1 MEKKPPQLKKNNFD
15 KFIKY
20 TNIGFQ
26 MLAVIL
32 IGVLGGQK
40 LDELCGNEN
49 QVFTSVLSLF
59 SVFAAIYLAIKDFI
73 NLGK

>member
-1 MEKKPPQLKKNNFD
+1 MEKKPPQLKRNNFD

-49 QVFTSVLSLF
+49 QVFTIVLSL
-59 SVFAAIYLAIKDFI
+59 
-73 NLGK
+73 

>member
-1 MEKKPPQLKKNNFD
+1 
-15 KFIKY
+15 
-20 TNIGFQ
+20 
-26 MLAVIL
+26 
-32 IGVLGGQK
+32 VLGGQK

-49 QVFTSVLSLF
+49 QVFTIVLSLF